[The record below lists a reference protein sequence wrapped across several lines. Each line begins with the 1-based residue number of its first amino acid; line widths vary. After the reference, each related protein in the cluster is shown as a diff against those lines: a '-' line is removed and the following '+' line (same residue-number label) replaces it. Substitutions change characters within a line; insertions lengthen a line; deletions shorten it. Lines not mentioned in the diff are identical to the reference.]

1 MMMMLPIKTAMIKR
15 ARARDADNATFY
27 RGQDRQ
33 VIARGLAHDLSHI
46 PVVGH
51 RDVGTETVASWDLR
65 KTQGVAP
72 TPTVYPEAESFRRM

>member
-1 MMMMLPIKTAMIKR
+1 MLFNAIKL
-15 ARARDADNATFY
+15 ARARDRSDADY
-27 RGQDRQ
+27 WRGVDRQ
-33 VIARGLAHDLSHI
+33 VIARGLANDLSHI

-72 TPTVYPEAESFRRM
+72 TPTVYPEAESFRRK

>member
-1 MMMMLPIKTAMIKR
+1 MRMMMPITMAMLKR
-15 ARARDADNATFY
+15 ARARDAKNVAFY

-33 VIARGLAHDLSHI
+33 VLTRGLAHDLSHI

-51 RDVGTETVASWDLR
+51 RDVGVPTVASWDLR

-72 TPTVYPEAESFRRM
+72 TPTVYPEAESFRRK